1 MDQAEP
7 FCTLK
12 KKQNNNNNDAMTLYD
27 NPNIYCGKVE
37 GNMNTVIIITAET
50 TFVFEINS
58 WLASVAGACPVLSC
72 AVTSKPLLRRL
83 TVGNHCQLKYFI
95 EALHR
100 TEDKNYML
108 YIRL

>member
-1 MDQAEP
+1 MIV
-7 FCTLK
+7 
-12 KKQNNNNNDAMTLYD
+12 YD
-27 NPNIYCGKVE
+27 NPNIYSSKVE
-37 GNMNTVIIITAET
+37 GNMDTMIIITAET

-83 TVGNHCQLKYFI
+83 TVGSHCQLKYFI
-95 EALHR
+95 EVLHR

-108 YIRL
+108 YLRL

>member
-12 KKQNNNNNDAMTLYD
+12 KKNNNNNNDAMTLYD
-27 NPNIYCGKVE
+27 NLNIYSSKVE
-37 GNMNTVIIITAET
+37 GNMDTMIIITTET

-72 AVTSKPLLRRL
+72 AVTSKHLLRRL

-95 EALHR
+95 EVLHR

-108 YIRL
+108 YLRL

>member
-1 MDQAEP
+1 
-7 FCTLK
+7 
-12 KKQNNNNNDAMTLYD
+12 MTLYD

-37 GNMNTVIIITAET
+37 GNMNTMIIITAET

-108 YIRL
+108 YLRL

>member
-1 MDQAEP
+1 MIV
-7 FCTLK
+7 
-12 KKQNNNNNDAMTLYD
+12 YD
-27 NPNIYCGKVE
+27 NPNIYSSKVE
-37 GNMNTVIIITAET
+37 GNMDTMIIITAET

-108 YIRL
+108 YLRL